1 MVFRTGAKGPGK
13 GKIPTSDR
21 GGRIV
26 TDAGEL
32 RQQATQQKQAFQ
44 EKFGYPAGEVP
55 GIWVGQYVAVNMLG
69 GRGGDRQLA
78 PTRASGM
85 LEAISLDG
93 VVLSVED
100 RVVFIPRESVLQ
112 MELYETRGRG
122 SGLRFERHTPEP
134 PADPSDPDAI
144 GTE

>member
-1 MVFRTGAKGPGK
+1 VP
-13 GKIPTSDR
+13 
-21 GGRIV
+21 
-26 TDAGEL
+26 DADEL
-32 RQQATQQKQAFQ
+32 KLLASRQEQRFH
-44 EKFGYPAGEVP
+44 EKFGYLADEVA
-55 GIWVGQYVAVNMLG
+55 GIWVGQQVAVNMLG

-112 MELYETRGRG
+112 MELYETRGRA
-122 SGLRFERHTPEP
+122 STLRLEGETPEP
-134 PADPSDPDAI
+134 PADPSDPATI

>member
-1 MVFRTGAKGPGK
+1 M
-13 GKIPTSDR
+13 SD
-21 GGRIV
+21 
-26 TDAGEL
+26 ASEL
-32 RQQATQQKQAFQ
+32 RQQSTEQERAFQ
-44 EKFGYPAGEVP
+44 ERFGYLASDVP

-69 GRGGDRQLA
+69 GRGRDRQLA

-112 MELYETRGRG
+112 MELYETRGRA
-122 SGLRFERHTPEP
+122 STLRLQGDTPEP
-134 PADPSDPDAI
+134 TDPSDPRVDPGTI
-144 GTE
+144 GSE

>member
-44 EKFGYPAGEVP
+44 EKFGYPASEVP

-134 PADPSDPDAI
+134 ADPSDPDAI

>member
-1 MVFRTGAKGPGK
+1 
-13 GKIPTSDR
+13 
-21 GGRIV
+21 V

-44 EKFGYPAGEVP
+44 EKFGYPASEIP
-55 GIWVGQYVAVNMLG
+55 GINMLG

-122 SGLRFERHTPEP
+122 SRLRLERHTPEP
-134 PADPSDPDAI
+134 ADPSDPLEDPGTI

>member
-1 MVFRTGAKGPGK
+1 VKGPGK
-13 GKIPTSDR
+13 GEIPTSDR
-21 GGRIV
+21 GGRTV

-122 SGLRFERHTPEP
+122 SRLRLERHTPEP
-134 PADPSDPDAI
+134 ADPSDPLEDPGTI

>member
-1 MVFRTGAKGPGK
+1 M
-13 GKIPTSDR
+13 
-21 GGRIV
+21 
-26 TDAGEL
+26 TDASEL
-32 RQQATQQKQAFQ
+32 RQQATKQERVFQ
-44 EKFGYPAGEVP
+44 EKFGYLASDVP

-69 GRGGDRQLA
+69 GRGRDRQLA

-112 MELYETRGRG
+112 MELYETRGRA
-122 SGLRFERHTPEP
+122 STLRLQGDIPEP
-134 PADPSDPDAI
+134 TDPSDPRVDPGTI
-144 GTE
+144 GSE

>member
-1 MVFRTGAKGPGK
+1 MSVKSPGK

-21 GGRIV
+21 GGRTV

-32 RQQATQQKQAFQ
+32 RQQATEQKQAFQ
-44 EKFGYPAGEVP
+44 EKFGYPASEVP
-55 GIWVGQYVAVNMLG
+55 GVWVGQYVAVKMLG
-69 GRGGDRQLA
+69 GRSGDRQLA
-78 PTRASGM
+78 PTRASDM

-93 VVLSVED
+93 VVLSVGD
-100 RVVFIPRESVLQ
+100 RVVFIPRESVIE

-122 SGLRFERHTPEP
+122 SRPSLEPDTPE
-134 PADPSDPDAI
+134 PADPSDPDTI

>member
-1 MVFRTGAKGPGK
+1 M
-13 GKIPTSDR
+13 
-21 GGRIV
+21 
-26 TDAGEL
+26 TDASEL
-32 RQQATQQKQAFQ
+32 RQQATKQERVFQ
-44 EKFGYPAGEVP
+44 EKFGYLASDVP

-69 GRGGDRQLA
+69 GRGRDRQLA

-112 MELYETRGRG
+112 MELYETRGRA
-122 SGLRFERHTPEP
+122 STLRLQGDTPEP
-134 PADPSDPDAI
+134 TDPPDPLEDPGTI
-144 GTE
+144 GSE

>member
-1 MVFRTGAKGPGK
+1 VRLSQLRIDSMGPEQISGLLER
-13 GKIPTSDR
+13 PS
-21 GGRIV
+21 
-26 TDAGEL
+26 
-32 RQQATQQKQAFQ
+32 
-44 EKFGYPAGEVP
+44 
-55 GIWVGQYVAVNMLG
+55 
-69 GRGGDRQLA
+69 
-78 PTRASGM
+78 RASGM

-122 SGLRFERHTPEP
+122 SRLRLERDTPE
-134 PADPSDPDAI
+134 PADPSDPGSI